1 MVGKYISLAEQKYNK
16 SIMFFSGREL
26 IHYQRF
32 LFILLLS
39 LNFLQNQI
47 PLSFIPMNESCK
59 LIGKTPKNVKK
70 AQLWACGD
78 AQGTPEGES
87 SCLTINNG

>member
-1 MVGKYISLAEQKYNK
+1 MVGKYISLAEQKYSK
-16 SIMFFSGREL
+16 SIMFFSGKDF
-26 IHYQRF
+26 IHLQRF

-47 PLSFIPMNESCK
+47 LLSFIPMNESCK

-70 AQLWACGD
+70 AKLWTCGD
-78 AQGTPEGES
+78 TQGTPEGES
-87 SCLTINNG
+87 NCLTINNG